1 MPKTI
6 DNNHTGNI
14 VLFLYPT
21 PNSLKE
27 PSILYKN
34 DGFIICIVIKIIKNN
49 IIATKGVLFLAKC
62 LNIYNILLLF
72 IIYYL
77 NTFYTVRYLFTYLDF
92 YNADFNKIKKL
103 K

>member
-21 PNSLKE
+21 PNSLIE
-27 PSILYKN
+27 PSILYKK
-34 DGFIICIVIKIIKNN
+34 DGLIICIILKIIRN
-49 IIATKGVLFLAKC
+49 IIIDTKGVLFLAKV

-72 IIYYL
+72 
-77 NTFYTVRYLFTYLDF
+77 NQKTNV
-92 YNADFNKIKKL
+92 
-103 K
+103 